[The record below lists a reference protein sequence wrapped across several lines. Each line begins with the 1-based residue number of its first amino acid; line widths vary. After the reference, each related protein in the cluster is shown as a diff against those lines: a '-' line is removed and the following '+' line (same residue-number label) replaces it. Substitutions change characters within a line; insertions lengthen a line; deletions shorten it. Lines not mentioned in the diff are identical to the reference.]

1 MYSKREVVMNSNER
15 LRNIRNKTGLSQA
28 RFSEKF
34 RIPVR
39 TYEQWEAGS
48 RKPPDYV
55 IWMIERLIEIE
66 REEK

>member
-1 MYSKREVVMNSNER
+1 MKSNEK

-28 RFSEKF
+28 TFSEKF

-39 TYEQWEAGS
+39 TYEQWETGS

-66 REEK
+66 SEEK

>member
-1 MYSKREVVMNSNER
+1 MKSNER

-55 IWMIERLIEIE
+55 IWMIERLIEMDD
-66 REEK
+66 EKVKE

>member
-1 MYSKREVVMNSNER
+1 MNSNER

-55 IWMIERLIEIE
+55 ICMIERLIEIE
-66 REEK
+66 SEEK